1 MTRMRDNM
9 PAILIGLAV
18 LFIAMIVFEW
28 GMGITNRGGG
38 QYTSSAVGK
47 VNGEEITYQQFE
59 KVLQNAVDEYKTN
72 SKQDPDDQ
80 TMDQLRDQ
88 VWKGLVNQILIEQ
101 TAKKLGIVVTDQ
113 EIVDWV
119 TNNPESLP
127 DMIKRNFE
135 DSTGQ
140 VNHQILEEALS
151 SDRPEVQ
158 QFWKSVQEY
167 LKEQRLQEKIT
178 SRLYGAI
185 RIPESTL
192 QMQFAQTSE
201 KFDAGYLLFPPS
213 QLYPDSS
220 IKVTDSEIKD
230 YYSSHQEDYRTQP
243 TRRLK
248 TVIFP
253 IVSSAG
259 DSSEVKTEMD
269 RVASLAKSGTDFLEL
284 VKEYSETP
292 YDDKF
297 VGHGQMDPQVEEN
310 VFAAKKGD
318 IVGPISAS
326 DGYHLIKIIDEEQ
339 GKDQYIHAAHIL
351 IPMSPGTD
359 SAVTYKEAQSVLK
372 QARSGADF
380 GSLARQYSQDP
391 GSASRGGDLGWFGK
405 GMMVKPFEDAC
416 SRAAVGQIVGP
427 VRTQFGLHIIKV
439 LGKDSREIKIADIK
453 MSIKVSQQTRDD
465 LKQHAE
471 DFIYIAKQDGFDKAA
486 ATMALTVRQ
495 TPPFPKGQFI
505 PTIGS
510 NEEVMNWA
518 YSGSLGNI
526 SDVTTLNQGYAV
538 FMISEIKDAGTT
550 PLDQVSGQ
558 IKSII
563 RSQKQFNLA
572 ENYADQM
579 KQKLPANDSLAQLQQ
594 FDSRL
599 RYGTTGTFTPTG
611 YIPTIGR
618 DFNFVTIVKN
628 LHLGEISKPFK
639 GANGVYIVQ
648 LLSSTG
654 FDSTAYKIQRISI
667 MQNLM
672 QQAKQRI
679 VSDWIQQ
686 ITASA
691 SIEDNRSKIFR

>member
-1 MTRMRDNM
+1 
-9 PAILIGLAV
+9 
-18 LFIAMIVFEW
+18 
-28 GMGITNRGGG
+28 
-38 QYTSSAVGK
+38 
-47 VNGEEITYQQFE
+47 
-59 KVLQNAVDEYKTN
+59 
-72 SKQDPDDQ
+72 
-80 TMDQLRDQ
+80 
-88 VWKGLVNQILIEQ
+88 
-101 TAKKLGIVVTDQ
+101 
-113 EIVDWV
+113 
-119 TNNPESLP
+119 
-127 DMIKRNFE
+127 
-135 DSTGQ
+135 
-140 VNHQILEEALS
+140 
-151 SDRPEVQ
+151 
-158 QFWKSVQEY
+158 
-167 LKEQRLQEKIT
+167 
-178 SRLYGAI
+178 
-185 RIPESTL
+185 
-192 QMQFAQTSE
+192 
-201 KFDAGYLLFPPS
+201 
-213 QLYPDSS
+213 
-220 IKVTDSEIKD
+220 
-230 YYSSHQEDYRTQP
+230 
-243 TRRLK
+243 
-248 TVIFP
+248 
-253 IVSSAG
+253 
-259 DSSEVKTEMD
+259 
-269 RVASLAKSGTDFLEL
+269 
-284 VKEYSETP
+284 
-292 YDDKF
+292 
-297 VGHGQMDPQVEEN
+297 
-310 VFAAKKGD
+310 
-318 IVGPISAS
+318 
-326 DGYHLIKIIDEEQ
+326 
-339 GKDQYIHAAHIL
+339 
-351 IPMSPGTD
+351 
-359 SAVTYKEAQSVLK
+359 
-372 QARSGADF
+372 
-380 GSLARQYSQDP
+380 
-391 GSASRGGDLGWFGK
+391 
-405 GMMVKPFEDAC
+405 
-416 SRAAVGQIVGP
+416 
-427 VRTQFGLHIIKV
+427 
-439 LGKDSREIKIADIK
+439 